1 MSDSRSVQLP
11 SAGTRVI
18 MFQLTF
24 SEQSMQELN
33 RLDTLQQMDLLE
45 GISRLT
51 PKDLKNPKGALGAFN
66 RGGTTFYRI
75 RAGDYRV
82 YFEQTDEETLYS
94 HYILHHNTIAD
105 IAFRNGM
112 PVSEETL
119 LEQKQ
124 SFWKYLE
131 SLGKDDG

>member
-1 MSDSRSVQLP
+1 
-11 SAGTRVI
+11 
-18 MFQLTF
+18 MFQVTF
-24 SEQSMQELN
+24 SEQSMRELN
-33 RLDTLQQMDLLE
+33 QLGKLQQMELVE
-45 GISRLT
+45 QITKLT
-51 PKDLKNPKGALGAFN
+51 PGDLKNPKGALGVFN
-66 RGGTTFYRI
+66 RGGRTFFRI

-82 YFEQTDEETLYS
+82 YFEKIDDETLLS
-94 HYILHHNTIAD
+94 HYILHHNTMAD

-131 SLGKDDG
+131 SLGNSRE